1 MGERLDVPREIQ
13 DLMRET
19 GTLHLM
25 AISGLHIALAA
36 SLAWLLARGI
46 QFLLPSHWINGK
58 CLFWPGCALPLSTP
72 GLPVCSLLRY
82 ARSSRLLCLQCY
94 GSLPGNGLLAGMGLL
109 YRGDPDKRSLSH
121 TLAESA
127 LVCICCRRADF
138 LVSVAASSWL
148 APGTT
153 YTAAAEPD
161 LSAGRHADAAD
172 AATGSDFPWFQHL
185 LPGRES
191 LCHSPGD
198 VCLRAADP
206 ARHAASSAAAGGT

>member
-1 MGERLDVPREIQ
+1 MANASSGRVVLCRFLRLAYR
-13 DLMRET
+13 
-19 GTLHLM
+19 
-25 AISGLHIALAA
+25 SAA
-36 SLAWLLARGI
+36 S
-46 QFLLPSHWINGK
+46 
-58 CLFWPGCALPLSTP
+58 CATHGHRACCACNVTDRCPAMVS
-72 GLPVCSLLRY
+72 
-82 ARSSRLLCLQCY
+82 
-94 GSLPGNGLLAGMGLL
+94 LAGMGLL

-127 LVCICCRRADF
+127 LVCICCRRADY